1 MNLDFGV
8 VWQYWPFLLEGAWL
22 TLQLA
27 VLGSLLGLVLG
38 FVAAL
43 GKLSSY
49 PLLAAPANFYVWF
62 IRGTPLLVQLFI
74 IYYGLPQLGV
84 QITAYT
90 AAVLGLG
97 INGGAYMAESYRASI
112 LAIPK
117 GQTEAAL
124 SLGMTPWQAM
134 RLIVMPQALRIAIPS
149 LGNQAIILLKDSSL
163 ASVIALAELLMVAK
177 RYGSR
182 HFTFLE
188 FFLIA
193 ALIYLGL
200 TTLFNVV
207 INGAERWLSADL
219 VKDNSGRKATR
230 LWARLAAPSAGEAG
244 QR

>member
-22 TLQLA
+22 TLQLS

-43 GKLSSY
+43 GKLSKY

-74 IYYGLPQLGV
+74 IYYGLPQLN
-84 QITAYT
+84 IPISAYW

-97 INGGAYMAESYRASI
+97 INGGAYMAECYRASI

-124 SLGMTPWQAM
+124 SLGMTPWMAM
-134 RLIVMPQALRIAIPS
+134 RRIIVPQALRIAVPS

-182 HFTFLE
+182 HFSFIE
-188 FFLIA
+188 FFLVA
-193 ALIYLGL
+193 ALIYLIM
-200 TTLFNVV
+200 TTFFNVI
-207 INGAERWLSADL
+207 INGAERRLSADL
-219 VKDNSGRKATR
+219 AKNRGRKEAR
-230 LWARLAAPSAGEAG
+230 SLARLAASNTGEVG
-244 QR
+244 QQ

>member
-1 MNLDFGV
+1 MTLDFSV
-8 VWQYWPFLLEGAWL
+8 VWQYWPFLRDGAWL
-22 TLQLA
+22 TLQLS
-27 VLGSLLGLVLG
+27 VLGSALGLLLGLL
-38 FVAAL
+38 AAL
-43 GKLSSY
+43 ARLSGSSV
-49 PLLAAPANFYVWF
+49 LSWPAGLYIWS

-74 IYYGLPQLGV
+74 IYYGLPQLGI

-112 LAIPK
+112 EAIPR

-124 SLGMTPWQAM
+124 SLGMSPALAM
-134 RLIVMPQALRIAIPS
+134 RRIIIPQALKIAIPS

-188 FFLIA
+188 FFLVA
-193 ALIYLGL
+193 ALLYLVL
-200 TTLFNVV
+200 TTIFN
-207 INGAERWLSADL
+207 IAIGGAERLLSADRRPG
-219 VKDNSGRKATR
+219 KTGAATR
-230 LWARLAAPSAGEAG
+230 RRPPDVPLAKA
-244 QR
+244 

>member
-1 MNLDFGV
+1 MNLDFSV
-8 VWQYWPFLLEGAWL
+8 VWQYWQFLLDGAWL
-22 TLQLA
+22 TLQLS
-27 VLGSLLGLVLG
+27 VLGSALGLVLG
-38 FVAAL
+38 LFAAL
-43 GKLSSY
+43 ARLSRFRVLS
-49 PLLAAPANFYVWF
+49 APASFYIWF

-84 QITAYT
+84 QLSAYT

-112 LAIPK
+112 EAIPP

-124 SLGMTPWQAM
+124 SLGMTPGLAM
-134 RLIVMPQALRIAIPS
+134 RRIIIPQALKIAIPS

-163 ASVIALAELLMVAK
+163 ASVIALAELLTVAK

-188 FFLIA
+188 FFLVA
-193 ALIYLGL
+193 ALIYLVL

-207 INGAERWLSADL
+207 IN
-219 VKDNSGRKATR
+219 
-230 LWARLAAPSAGEAG
+230 AGERMFSAG
-244 QR
+244 QRRASSRSRSQPPTVTPTNA

>member
-1 MNLDFGV
+1 MNLDFSV
-8 VWQYWPFLLEGAWL
+8 VWQYWPFLLDGAWL
-22 TLQLA
+22 TLQLS
-27 VLGSLLGLVLG
+27 VLGSALGLVLG
-38 FVAAL
+38 LFAAL
-43 GKLSSY
+43 GRLSRHW
-49 PLLAAPANFYVWF
+49 LLSAPAGFYIWF

-84 QITAYT
+84 QISAYT

-112 LAIPK
+112 EAIPR

-124 SLGMTPWQAM
+124 SLGMTPALAM
-134 RLIVMPQALRIAIPS
+134 RRIIIPQALKIAIPS

-188 FFLIA
+188 FFLVA
-193 ALIYLGL
+193 ALIYLVL
-200 TTLFNVV
+200 TTFFNMVISTGERLFA
-207 INGAERWLSADL
+207 AEHRRASP
-219 VKDNSGRKATR
+219 KSRTQP
-230 LWARLAAPSAGEAG
+230 PSVTPTNA
-244 QR
+244 

>member
-1 MNLDFGV
+1 MNLDFSV
-8 VWQYWPFLLEGAWL
+8 VWQYWPFLLDGAWL
-22 TLQLA
+22 TLQLS
-27 VLGSLLGLVLG
+27 VLGSALGLVLG
-38 FVAAL
+38 LFAAL
-43 GKLSSY
+43 GRLSRHW
-49 PLLAAPANFYVWF
+49 LLSAPAGFYIWF

-84 QITAYT
+84 QISAYT

-112 LAIPK
+112 EAIPR

-124 SLGMTPWQAM
+124 SLGMTPALAM
-134 RLIVMPQALRIAIPS
+134 RRIIIPQALKIAIPS

-188 FFLIA
+188 FFLVA
-193 ALIYLGL
+193 ALIYLVL
-200 TTLFNVV
+200 TTFFNMVISTGERLFS
-207 INGAERWLSADL
+207 AEHRRASP
-219 VKDNSGRKATR
+219 KSRTQP
-230 LWARLAAPSAGEAG
+230 PSVTPTNA
-244 QR
+244 